1 MIKYGIDMVICN
13 LFHTRHDV
21 ISALASKTNKNT
33 RHKRN
38 KETMYDMNL
47 KKSESEPQ
55 LIIQMI

>member
-13 LFHTRHDV
+13 LFHARHV
-21 ISALASKTNKNT
+21 VVSALASETNNNT

-47 KKSESEPQ
+47 KKSESEQQ